1 METGDMNKIAVNQLS
16 METIDRRDRQQ
27 RLVHTRKLLL
37 EMIKAMNIRF
47 TQQKKNTKLTQM
59 ISISSSKKD
68 KMQMLTLRNSI
79 RKRKDRSRRTSKG

>member
-1 METGDMNKIAVNQLS
+1 MNKIVVNQLS

-47 TQQKKNTKLTQM
+47 TQQKKNTKAIQM

>member
-1 METGDMNKIAVNQLS
+1 MNKIVVNQLS

-47 TQQKKNTKLTQM
+47 TQQKKNTKATQM